1 MRGFVVA
8 SLLLM
13 TQSNLCLGETRA
25 VSQESAGQRVGAMT
39 KRTVEKKVTEGFL
52 FVENRYVSLP
62 YRVEFDENN
71 VFIND
76 VPLDSVVLKS
86 LVTEQSLQNGRWL
99 QQGFRRLY
107 QHLTTGGT
115 LVLYGDAPVLLLANT
130 ESSDLLKTLINN
142 GALESLANTGLAGD
156 MQLPGERSYWK
167 RFADGFECPQELRI
181 RVGEVLKKEL
191 AKELAVEERNRAELA
206 EIAARRILD
215 SSSYPLTVFGM
226 VLVVIAFG
234 NLLSNEAPLDIQS
247 SESPVMER
255 RVKIFLMLIA
265 AFSVLDLIWTLLA
278 SRANALTEL
287 NPIGSQLIHN
297 PIGLLAFKTLVT
309 VGVIGILFVLRGH
322 RVAQRGAW
330 WACLICTLVTVRW
343 LTFNSMFA

>member
-1 MRGFVVA
+1 MRGFVVV

-13 TQSNLCLGETRA
+13 TQSNLCLGEARA

-39 KRTVEKKVTEGFL
+39 KHTVEKKVTEGFL
-52 FVENRYVSLP
+52 FVEDRYVSLP
-62 YRVEFDENN
+62 YRVGFDENN

-76 VPLDSVVLKS
+76 IPLDSVVLKN
-86 LVTEQSLQNGRWL
+86 LVTEKSLQNGRWL

-107 QHLTTGGT
+107 LHLTTGGT
-115 LVLYGDAPVLLLANT
+115 VVLYGDAPVLLLANS
-130 ESSDLLKTLINN
+130 ESSNLLKTLIHNS
-142 GALESLANTGLAGD
+142 ALESLANTGLAGD
-156 MQLPGERSYWK
+156 IQLPGERSYWK
-167 RFADGFECPQELRI
+167 RFADGFECPQELRV
-181 RVGEVLKKEL
+181 RVGEVLEKER
-191 AKELAVEERNRAELA
+191 AVEERNLA
-206 EIAARRILD
+206 EIAARKLLS
-215 SSSYPLTVFGM
+215 SSSYPLTIFGM
-226 VLVVIAFG
+226 LLVVIAFG

-247 SESPVMER
+247 SESPVMDR

>member
-1 MRGFVVA
+1 MRGFVVV

-13 TQSNLCLGETRA
+13 TQSNLCLGEARA

-39 KRTVEKKVTEGFL
+39 KHTVEKKVTEGFL
-52 FVENRYVSLP
+52 FVEDRYVSLP
-62 YRVEFDENN
+62 YRVGFDENN

-76 VPLDSVVLKS
+76 IPLDSVVLKN
-86 LVTEQSLQNGRWL
+86 LVTEKSLQNGRWL

-107 QHLTTGGT
+107 LHLTTGGT
-115 LVLYGDAPVLLLANT
+115 VVLYGDAPVLLLANS
-130 ESSDLLKTLINN
+130 ESSNLLKTLIHNS
-142 GALESLANTGLAGD
+142 ALESLANTGLAGD
-156 MQLPGERSYWK
+156 IQLPGERSYWK
-167 RFADGFECPQELRI
+167 RFADGFECPQELRV
-181 RVGEVLKKEL
+181 RVGEVMEKER
-191 AKELAVEERNRAELA
+191 AVEERNLA
-206 EIAARRILD
+206 EIAARKLLS
-215 SSSYPLTVFGM
+215 SSSYPLTIFGM
-226 VLVVIAFG
+226 LLVVIAFG

-247 SESPVMER
+247 SESPVMDR

>member
-1 MRGFVVA
+1 MRGFVVV

-13 TQSNLCLGETRA
+13 TQSNLCLGEARA

-39 KRTVEKKVTEGFL
+39 KHTVEKKVTEGFL
-52 FVENRYVSLP
+52 FVEDRYVSLP
-62 YRVEFDENN
+62 YRVGFDENN

-76 VPLDSVVLKS
+76 VPLDSVVLKN
-86 LVTEQSLQNGRWL
+86 LVTEKSLQNGRWL

-107 QHLTTGGT
+107 LHLTTGGT

-156 MQLPGERSYWK
+156 IQLPGERSYWK
-167 RFADGFECPQELRI
+167 RFADGFECPQELRV
-181 RVGEVLKKEL
+181 RVDEVLEKER
-191 AKELAVEERNRAELA
+191 AVEERNLA
-206 EIAARRILD
+206 EIAARKLLS
-215 SSSYPLTVFGM
+215 SSSYPLTIFGM
-226 VLVVIAFG
+226 LLVVIAFG

-247 SESPVMER
+247 SESPVMDR
-255 RVKIFLMLIA
+255 RVKIFIMLIA

>member
-1 MRGFVVA
+1 MRAFVVV

-13 TQSNLCLGETRA
+13 TQSNLCLGEARA

-39 KRTVEKKVTEGFL
+39 KHTVEKKVAEGFL
-52 FVENRYVSLP
+52 FVEDRYVSLP
-62 YRVEFDENN
+62 YRVGFDENN

-76 VPLDSVVLKS
+76 VPLDSVVLKN
-86 LVTEQSLQNGRWL
+86 LVTEKSLQNGRWL

-107 QHLTTGGT
+107 LHLTTGGT

-156 MQLPGERSYWK
+156 IQLPGERSYWK
-167 RFADGFECPQELRI
+167 RFADGFECPQELRV
-181 RVGEVLKKEL
+181 RVGEVLEKER
-191 AKELAVEERNRAELA
+191 AVEERNLA
-206 EIAARRILD
+206 EIAARKLLS
-215 SSSYPLTVFGM
+215 SSSYPLTIFGM
-226 VLVVIAFG
+226 LLVVIAFG

-247 SESPVMER
+247 SESPVMDR

>member
-1 MRGFVVA
+1 MRGFLVV
-8 SLLLM
+8 SLLLT
-13 TQSNLCLGETRA
+13 TQANLCLGETRA
-25 VSQESAGQRVGAMT
+25 VSQESAGQSVRAMT
-39 KRTVEKKVTEGFL
+39 KHTVDKKVTEGFL

-62 YRVEFDENN
+62 YRVGFDENN

-76 VPLDSVVLKS
+76 IPLDSVVLKS

-107 QHLTTGGT
+107 HHLTTGGT

-130 ESSDLLKTLINN
+130 ESSDLLKTLIDNST
-142 GALESLANTGLAGD
+142 LESLANTGLAGD
-156 MQLPGERSYWK
+156 IQLPGESSYWK

-234 NLLSNEAPLDIQS
+234 NLLSNEAPLDIPS
-247 SESPVMER
+247 SESSVMER

>member
-1 MRGFVVA
+1 MRRLLVV
-8 SLLLM
+8 SLLLT
-13 TQSNLCLGETRA
+13 TQANLCLGETRA
-25 VSQESAGQRVGAMT
+25 VSQESAGQRVGAVT
-39 KRTVEKKVTEGFL
+39 KHTVEKKVTEGFL
-52 FVENRYVSLP
+52 FVEDRYVSLP
-62 YRVEFDENN
+62 YRVGFDENN

-76 VPLDSVVLKS
+76 IPLDSVVLKN
-86 LVTEQSLQNGRWL
+86 LVTEKSLQNGRWL

-107 QHLTTGGT
+107 LHLTTGGT
-115 LVLYGDAPVLLLANT
+115 VVLYGDAPVLLLANS
-130 ESSDLLKTLINN
+130 ESSNLLKTLIHNS
-142 GALESLANTGLAGD
+142 ALESLANTGLAGD
-156 MQLPGERSYWK
+156 IQLPGESSYWK

-181 RVGEVLKKEL
+181 RVGEVLEKER
-191 AKELAVEERNRAELA
+191 AVEERNLAELA
-206 EIAARRILD
+206 ARKNLD

-265 AFSVLDLIWTLLA
+265 AFSILDLIWTLLA

>member
-1 MRGFVVA
+1 MRRFLVV
-8 SLLLM
+8 SLLLT
-13 TQSNLCLGETRA
+13 TQANLCLGETRA
-25 VSQESAGQRVGAMT
+25 VSQESAGQSVRAMT
-39 KRTVEKKVTEGFL
+39 KHTVDKKVTEGFL

-62 YRVEFDENN
+62 YRVGFDENN

-76 VPLDSVVLKS
+76 IPLDSVVLKS

-107 QHLTTGGT
+107 LHLTTGGT
-115 LVLYGDAPVLLLANT
+115 VVLYGDAPVLLLANS
-130 ESSDLLKTLINN
+130 ESSNLLKTLIHNS
-142 GALESLANTGLAGD
+142 ALESLANTGLAGD
-156 MQLPGERSYWK
+156 IQLPGESSYWK

-181 RVGEVLKKEL
+181 RVGEVLEKER
-191 AKELAVEERNRAELA
+191 AVEERNLAELA
-206 EIAARRILD
+206 ARKNLD

>member
-1 MRGFVVA
+1 MRRLLVV
-8 SLLLM
+8 SLLLT
-13 TQSNLCLGETRA
+13 TQANLCLGETRA
-25 VSQESAGQRVGAMT
+25 VSQESAGQSVRAMT
-39 KRTVEKKVTEGFL
+39 KHTVDKKVTEGFL

-62 YRVEFDENN
+62 YRVGFDENN

-76 VPLDSVVLKS
+76 ISLDSVVLKS

-107 QHLTTGGT
+107 LHLTTGGT
-115 LVLYGDAPVLLLANT
+115 VVLYGDAPVLLLANS
-130 ESSDLLKTLINN
+130 ESSNLLKTLIHNS
-142 GALESLANTGLAGD
+142 ALESLANTGLAGD
-156 MQLPGERSYWK
+156 IQLPGESSYWK

-181 RVGEVLKKEL
+181 RVGEVLEKER
-191 AKELAVEERNRAELA
+191 AVEERNLAELA
-206 EIAARRILD
+206 ARKNLD

-265 AFSVLDLIWTLLA
+265 AFSILDLIWTLLA

>member
-1 MRGFVVA
+1 MRGFVVV

-13 TQSNLCLGETRA
+13 TQSNLCLGEARA

-39 KRTVEKKVTEGFL
+39 KHTVEKKVTEGFL
-52 FVENRYVSLP
+52 FVEDRYVSLP
-62 YRVEFDENN
+62 YRVGFDENN

-76 VPLDSVVLKS
+76 IPLDSVVLKN
-86 LVTEQSLQNGRWL
+86 LVTEKSLQNGRWL

-107 QHLTTGGT
+107 LHLTTGGT

-142 GALESLANTGLAGD
+142 GALESLANTGLAAD
-156 MQLPGERSYWK
+156 IQLPGESSYWK
-167 RFADGFECPQELRI
+167 KFADGFECPQELRV
-181 RVGEVLKKEL
+181 RVDEVLEKER
-191 AKELAVEERNRAELA
+191 AVEERNLA
-206 EIAARRILD
+206 EIAARKLLS
-215 SSSYPLTVFGM
+215 SSSYPLTIFGM
-226 VLVVIAFG
+226 LLVVIAFG

-247 SESPVMER
+247 SESPVMDR

>member
-1 MRGFVVA
+1 MRAFVVV

-13 TQSNLCLGETRA
+13 TQSNLCLGEARA

-39 KRTVEKKVTEGFL
+39 KHTVEKKVTEGFL
-52 FVENRYVSLP
+52 FVEDRYVSLP
-62 YRVEFDENN
+62 YRVGFDENN

-76 VPLDSVVLKS
+76 IPLDSVVLKN
-86 LVTEQSLQNGRWL
+86 LVTEKSLQNGRWL

-107 QHLTTGGT
+107 LHLTTGGT

-142 GALESLANTGLAGD
+142 GALESLANTGLAAD
-156 MQLPGERSYWK
+156 IQLPGESSYWK
-167 RFADGFECPQELRI
+167 KFADGFECPQELRV
-181 RVGEVLKKEL
+181 RVDEVLEKER
-191 AKELAVEERNRAELA
+191 AVEERNLA
-206 EIAARRILD
+206 EIAARKLLS
-215 SSSYPLTVFGM
+215 SSSYPLTIFGM
-226 VLVVIAFG
+226 LLVVIAFG

-247 SESPVMER
+247 SESPVMDR

>member
-1 MRGFVVA
+1 M
-8 SLLLM
+8 
-13 TQSNLCLGETRA
+13 
-25 VSQESAGQRVGAMT
+25 
-39 KRTVEKKVTEGFL
+39 
-52 FVENRYVSLP
+52 
-62 YRVEFDENN
+62 
-71 VFIND
+71 
-76 VPLDSVVLKS
+76 
-86 LVTEQSLQNGRWL
+86 
-99 QQGFRRLY
+99 
-107 QHLTTGGT
+107 
-115 LVLYGDAPVLLLANT
+115 LYGDAPVLLLANS
-130 ESSDLLKTLINN
+130 ESSNLLKTLIHNS
-142 GALESLANTGLAGD
+142 ALESLANTGLAGD
-156 MQLPGERSYWK
+156 IQLPGESSYWK

-181 RVGEVLKKEL
+181 RVGEVLEKER
-191 AKELAVEERNRAELA
+191 AVEERNMAELA
-206 EIAARRILD
+206 ARKNLD

>member
-1 MRGFVVA
+1 MRRFLVVI
-8 SLLLM
+8 LLLT
-13 TQSNLCLGETRA
+13 TQANLCLGETRA
-25 VSQESAGQRVGAMT
+25 VSQESAGQSIRAMT
-39 KRTVEKKVTEGFL
+39 KHTVDKKVTEGFL

-62 YRVEFDENN
+62 YRVGFDENN

-76 VPLDSVVLKS
+76 IPLDSVVLKS

-115 LVLYGDAPVLLLANT
+115 LVLYSDAPVLLLANT
-130 ESSDLLKTLINN
+130 ETSDLLKTLINN
-142 GALESLANTGLAGD
+142 SALESLANTGLAGD
-156 MQLPGERSYWK
+156 IQLPGESSYWK
-167 RFADGFECPQELRI
+167 KFADGFECPQELRV
-181 RVGEVLKKEL
+181 RVGEVLEKEQ
-191 AKELAVEERNRAELA
+191 AVEERNLA
-206 EIAARRILD
+206 EIAARRNLN
-215 SSSYPLTVFGM
+215 SSSYPLTIFGM

-234 NLLSNEAPLDIQS
+234 NLLSNEAPLDIQP
-247 SESPVMER
+247 SESPVMGR

>member
-1 MRGFVVA
+1 MRAFVVV

-13 TQSNLCLGETRA
+13 TQSNLCLGEARA
-25 VSQESAGQRVGAMT
+25 VSQESAGQSVRAMT
-39 KRTVEKKVTEGFL
+39 KHTVEKKVTEGFL
-52 FVENRYVSLP
+52 FVEDRYVSLP
-62 YRVEFDENN
+62 YRVGFDENN

-76 VPLDSVVLKS
+76 IPLDSVVLKN
-86 LVTEQSLQNGRWL
+86 LVTEKSLQNGRWL

-107 QHLTTGGT
+107 LHLTTGGT

-156 MQLPGERSYWK
+156 IQLPGERSYWK
-167 RFADGFECPQELRI
+167 RFADGFECPQELRV
-181 RVGEVLKKEL
+181 RVGEVLEKER
-191 AKELAVEERNRAELA
+191 AVEERNLA
-206 EIAARRILD
+206 EIAARKLLS
-215 SSSYPLTVFGM
+215 SSSYPLTIFGM
-226 VLVVIAFG
+226 LLVVIAFG

-247 SESPVMER
+247 SESPVMDR

>member
-1 MRGFVVA
+1 MRAFVVV

-13 TQSNLCLGETRA
+13 TQSNLCLGEARA

-39 KRTVEKKVTEGFL
+39 KHTVEKKVTEGFL
-52 FVENRYVSLP
+52 FVEDRYVSLP
-62 YRVEFDENN
+62 YRVGFDENN

-76 VPLDSVVLKS
+76 IPLDSVVLKN
-86 LVTEQSLQNGRWL
+86 LVTEKSLQNGRWL

-107 QHLTTGGT
+107 LHLTTGGT

-130 ESSDLLKTLINN
+130 ETSDLLKTLINN
-142 GALESLANTGLAGD
+142 SALESLANTGLAAD
-156 MQLPGERSYWK
+156 IQLPGESSYWK
-167 RFADGFECPQELRI
+167 KFADGFECPQELRV
-181 RVGEVLKKEL
+181 RVDEVLEKER
-191 AKELAVEERNRAELA
+191 AVEERNLA
-206 EIAARRILD
+206 EIAARKLLS
-215 SSSYPLTVFGM
+215 SSSYPLTIFGM
-226 VLVVIAFG
+226 LLVVIAFG

-247 SESPVMER
+247 SESPVMDR

>member
-1 MRGFVVA
+1 MRRFLVV
-8 SLLLM
+8 SLLLT
-13 TQSNLCLGETRA
+13 TQANLCLGETRA
-25 VSQESAGQRVGAMT
+25 VSQESAGQSVRAMT
-39 KRTVEKKVTEGFL
+39 KHTVDKKVTEGFL

-62 YRVEFDENN
+62 YRVGFDENN

-76 VPLDSVVLKS
+76 IPLDSVVLKS

-107 QHLTTGGT
+107 LHLTTGGT
-115 LVLYGDAPVLLLANT
+115 LVLYGDAPVLLLANS
-130 ESSDLLKTLINN
+130 ESSNLLKTLIHNS
-142 GALESLANTGLAGD
+142 ALESLANTGLAGD
-156 MQLPGERSYWK
+156 IQLPGESSYWK

-181 RVGEVLKKEL
+181 RVGEVLEKER
-191 AKELAVEERNRAELA
+191 AVEERNLAELA
-206 EIAARRILD
+206 ARKNLD

-297 PIGLLAFKTLVT
+297 PIGLLAFKTLVA

>member
-1 MRGFVVA
+1 MRAFVVV

-13 TQSNLCLGETRA
+13 TQSNLCLGEARA
-25 VSQESAGQRVGAMT
+25 VSQESAGQSVRAMT
-39 KRTVEKKVTEGFL
+39 KHTVDKKVTEGFL

-62 YRVEFDENN
+62 YCVGFDENN

-76 VPLDSVVLKS
+76 VPLDSVVLKN
-86 LVTEQSLQNGRWL
+86 LVTEKSLQNGRWL

-107 QHLTTGGT
+107 LHLTTGGT

-156 MQLPGERSYWK
+156 IQLPGERSYWK
-167 RFADGFECPQELRI
+167 RFADGFECPQELRV
-181 RVGEVLKKEL
+181 RVGEVLEKER
-191 AKELAVEERNRAELA
+191 AVEERNLA
-206 EIAARRILD
+206 EIAARKLLS
-215 SSSYPLTVFGM
+215 SSSYPLTIFGM
-226 VLVVIAFG
+226 LLVVIAFG

-247 SESPVMER
+247 SESPVMDR

>member
-1 MRGFVVA
+1 MRRFLVV
-8 SLLLM
+8 SLLLT
-13 TQSNLCLGETRA
+13 TQANLCLGETRA
-25 VSQESAGQRVGAMT
+25 VSQESAAQSVRAMT
-39 KRTVEKKVTEGFL
+39 KHTVDKKVTEGFL

-62 YRVEFDENN
+62 YRVGFDENN

-76 VPLDSVVLKS
+76 IPLDSVVLKS

-107 QHLTTGGT
+107 LHLTTGGT
-115 LVLYGDAPVLLLANT
+115 VVLYGDAPVLLLANS
-130 ESSDLLKTLINN
+130 ESSNLLKTLIHNS
-142 GALESLANTGLAGD
+142 ALESLANTGLAGD
-156 MQLPGERSYWK
+156 IQLPGESSYWK

-181 RVGEVLKKEL
+181 RVGEVLEKER
-191 AKELAVEERNRAELA
+191 AVEERNMAELA
-206 EIAARRILD
+206 ARKNLD

>member
-1 MRGFVVA
+1 MRGFVVV

-13 TQSNLCLGETRA
+13 TQSNLCLGEARA
-25 VSQESAGQRVGAMT
+25 VSQESAGQSVRAMT
-39 KRTVEKKVTEGFL
+39 KHTVDKKVTEGFL

-62 YRVEFDENN
+62 YRVGFDENN

-76 VPLDSVVLKS
+76 ISLDSVVLKS

-107 QHLTTGGT
+107 LHLTTGGT
-115 LVLYGDAPVLLLANT
+115 VVLYGDAPVLLLANS
-130 ESSDLLKTLINN
+130 ESSNLLKTLIHNS
-142 GALESLANTGLAGD
+142 ALESLANTGLAGD
-156 MQLPGERSYWK
+156 IQLPGESSYWK

-181 RVGEVLKKEL
+181 RVGEVLEKER
-191 AKELAVEERNRAELA
+191 AVEERNLAELA
-206 EIAARRILD
+206 ARKNLD

-265 AFSVLDLIWTLLA
+265 AFSILDLIWTLLA

>member
-1 MRGFVVA
+1 MRRFLVV
-8 SLLLM
+8 SLLLT
-13 TQSNLCLGETRA
+13 TQANLCLGETRA
-25 VSQESAGQRVGAMT
+25 VSQESAGQSVRAMT
-39 KRTVEKKVTEGFL
+39 KHTVDKKVTEGFL

-62 YRVEFDENN
+62 YRVGFDENN

-76 VPLDSVVLKS
+76 IPLDSVVLKS

-115 LVLYGDAPVLLLANT
+115 LVLYSDAPVLLLANT
-130 ESSDLLKTLINN
+130 ETSDLLKTLINN
-142 GALESLANTGLAGD
+142 SALESLANTGLAGD
-156 MQLPGERSYWK
+156 IQLPGESSYWK
-167 RFADGFECPQELRI
+167 KFADGFECPQELRV
-181 RVGEVLKKEL
+181 RVGEVLEKEQ
-191 AKELAVEERNRAELA
+191 AVEERNLA
-206 EIAARRILD
+206 EIAARRNLN
-215 SSSYPLTVFGM
+215 SSSYPLTIFGM

-234 NLLSNEAPLDIQS
+234 NLLSNEAPLDIQP
-247 SESPVMER
+247 SESPVMGR

>member
-1 MRGFVVA
+1 MRRFLVVI
-8 SLLLM
+8 LLLT
-13 TQSNLCLGETRA
+13 TQANLCLGETRA
-25 VSQESAGQRVGAMT
+25 VSQESAGQSIRAMT
-39 KRTVEKKVTEGFL
+39 KHTVDKKVTEGFL

-62 YRVEFDENN
+62 YRVGFDENN

-115 LVLYGDAPVLLLANT
+115 LVLYSDAPVLLLANT
-130 ESSDLLKTLINN
+130 ETSDLLKTLINN
-142 GALESLANTGLAGD
+142 SALESLANTGLAGD
-156 MQLPGERSYWK
+156 IQLPGESSYWK
-167 RFADGFECPQELRI
+167 KFADGFECPQELRV
-181 RVGEVLKKEL
+181 RVGEVLEKEQ
-191 AKELAVEERNRAELA
+191 AVEERNLA
-206 EIAARRILD
+206 EIAARRNLN
-215 SSSYPLTVFGM
+215 SSSYPLTIFGM

-234 NLLSNEAPLDIQS
+234 NLLSNEAPLDIQP
-247 SESPVMER
+247 SESPVMGR

>member
-1 MRGFVVA
+1 MRGFVVV

-13 TQSNLCLGETRA
+13 TQSNLCLGEARA

-39 KRTVEKKVTEGFL
+39 KHTVEKKVTEGFL
-52 FVENRYVSLP
+52 FVEDRYVSLP
-62 YRVEFDENN
+62 YRVGFDENN

-76 VPLDSVVLKS
+76 ISLDSVVLKS

-99 QQGFRRLY
+99 HQGFRRLY
-107 QHLTTGGT
+107 HHLTTGGT

-156 MQLPGERSYWK
+156 IQLPGERSYWK
-167 RFADGFECPQELRI
+167 RFADGFECPQELRV
-181 RVGEVLKKEL
+181 RVGEVLEKER
-191 AKELAVEERNRAELA
+191 AVEERNLA
-206 EIAARRILD
+206 EIAARKLLS
-215 SSSYPLTVFGM
+215 SSSYPLTIFGM
-226 VLVVIAFG
+226 LLVVIAFG

-247 SESPVMER
+247 SESPVMDR

>member
-1 MRGFVVA
+1 MRGFVVV

-13 TQSNLCLGETRA
+13 TQSNLCLGEARA
-25 VSQESAGQRVGAMT
+25 VSQESAGQSVRAMT
-39 KRTVEKKVTEGFL
+39 KHTVDKKVTEGFL

-62 YRVEFDENN
+62 YRVGFDENN

-76 VPLDSVVLKS
+76 ISLDSVVLKS

-107 QHLTTGGT
+107 LHLTTGGT
-115 LVLYGDAPVLLLANT
+115 VVLYGDAPVLLLANS
-130 ESSDLLKTLINN
+130 ESSNLLKTLIHNS
-142 GALESLANTGLAGD
+142 ALESLANTGLAGD
-156 MQLPGERSYWK
+156 IQLPGERSYWK
-167 RFADGFECPQELRI
+167 RFADGFECPQELRV
-181 RVGEVLKKEL
+181 RVGEVLEKER
-191 AKELAVEERNRAELA
+191 AVEERNLA
-206 EIAARRILD
+206 EIAARKLLS
-215 SSSYPLTVFGM
+215 SSSYPLTIFGM
-226 VLVVIAFG
+226 LLVVIAFG

-247 SESPVMER
+247 SESPVMDR

>member
-39 KRTVEKKVTEGFL
+39 KHTVERKVTRGFL

-62 YRVEFDENN
+62 YRVGFDEKN

-76 VPLDSVVLKS
+76 IPLDSVVLKS
-86 LVTEQSLQNGRWL
+86 LVTEQSLQNGRGL

-107 QHLTTGGT
+107 LHLTTGGT

-130 ESSDLLKTLINN
+130 ESSDLLKTLIDN

-156 MQLPGERSYWK
+156 IQLPGERSYWK
-167 RFADGFECPQELRI
+167 RFADGFECPQELRV
-181 RVGEVLKKEL
+181 RVEQVLKKER
-191 AKELAVEERNRAELA
+191 AVEKRNQA
-206 EIAARRILD
+206 EISARRNLD
-215 SSSYPLTVFGM
+215 LSSYPLTVFGM

-287 NPIGSQLIHN
+287 NPIGSQLITN

-309 VGVIGILFVLRGH
+309 LGAIGILFALRSH

-330 WACLICTLVTVRW
+330 WACLICTLLTVRW

>member
-1 MRGFVVA
+1 MRAFVVV

-13 TQSNLCLGETRA
+13 TQSNLCLGEARA

-39 KRTVEKKVTEGFL
+39 KHTVEKKVTEGFL
-52 FVENRYVSLP
+52 FVEDRYVSLP
-62 YRVEFDENN
+62 YRVGFDENN

-76 VPLDSVVLKS
+76 IPLDSVVLKN
-86 LVTEQSLQNGRWL
+86 LVTEKSLQNGRWL

-107 QHLTTGGT
+107 LHLTTGGT
-115 LVLYGDAPVLLLANT
+115 VVLYGDAPVLLLANS
-130 ESSDLLKTLINN
+130 ESSNLLKTLIHNS
-142 GALESLANTGLAGD
+142 ALESLANTGLAGD
-156 MQLPGERSYWK
+156 IQLPGESSYWK

-181 RVGEVLKKEL
+181 RVGEVLEKER
-191 AKELAVEERNRAELA
+191 AVEERNLAELA
-206 EIAARRILD
+206 ARKNLD

-247 SESPVMER
+247 SESPVMDR